1 MQTALKREKQEIAVR
16 PTAKRAVKMQG
27 NVAYINSDYVRQTAK
42 PATVARPAVK
52 MAVKTAAKPRTGIV
66 STLLILLIAFGAL
79 AVLVS
84 RFAMVCS
91 IGAQN
96 NALKKNIQTVEAQME
111 ALKLD
116 MELRDDLQYVQ
127 NAAQEELGMN
137 YPRPEQKIVV
147 DMSG

>member
-1 MQTALKREKQEIAVR
+1 MQTALKKPIEERAVR
-16 PTAKRAVKMQG
+16 PTTKRAVKMQG

-42 PATVARPAVK
+42 LATAARPAVK
-52 MAVKTAAKPRTGIV
+52 AAVNTAAKPRTGIL
-66 STLLILLIAFGAL
+66 STLLLLLIAFGAL

-84 RFAMVCS
+84 RFAFVCS
-91 IGAQN
+91 IGTQN
-96 NALKKNIQTVEAQME
+96 NVLKKNIQKVEAQME

-116 MELRDDLQYVQ
+116 MELRDDLQYIQ
-127 NAAQEELGMN
+127 NTAQEELGMN